1 MEMLTETGYDRAR
14 HFQTLFE
21 EYKGAPFAIR
31 LWDGWSWNWPKDR
44 LPLCTVTFKT
54 PAAFAA
60 LMVKPS
66 EITLGEAYL
75 DGEIDLE
82 GDIFSVFEIAEHLF
96 RTPRAR
102 RKRVIEMLSFI
113 AAEMV
118 KRWTTGRSHSPNRD
132 SQAISHH
139 YDQPAAF
146 YAPWLGDSWVYSCAY
161 FGTPH
166 DDLTTAQINKLSLIC
181 RKLRLQAGDRFLDI
195 GCGWGS
201 LVLHAAAEF
210 KAYAQG
216 ITISH
221 EQVAVARRRIESAR
235 LKQSCRVDLL
245 DYRRAPATFT
255 PFDRIASIGMFE
267 HVGLKNLPRYFR
279 TVYEILKPGGVF
291 LNHGIAC
298 AAHARSGWFATWLN
312 SIPILRRAGSSLFIE
327 KYVFPEGELATIS
340 EALRAAEA
348 AGFEVR
354 DVDNLREHYELTLR
368 AWVRGLQANA
378 SEVRR
383 LVSEAT
389 YRTWLLYLAGSAVEF
404 RRGDLIVYQPLLS
417 RTNEGRSC
425 LPLTRSDWYGC
436 PPDERRGLV
445 A

>member
-1 MEMLTETGYDRAR
+1 MLTETECDRAR
-14 HFQTLFE
+14 RFEMLFE
-21 EYKGAPFAIR
+21 KYEGVPFGVR
-31 LWDGWSWNWPKDR
+31 LWDGWSWNWAENREPR
-44 LPLCTVTFKT
+44 CTVVFKT
-54 PAAFAA
+54 TAALAA

-66 EITLGEAYL
+66 EITMGEAYVN
-75 DGEIDLE
+75 GEIDIE
-82 GDIFSVFEIAEHLF
+82 GDMFSVFEVAEHLF
-96 RTPRAR
+96 HTPRAR
-102 RKRVIEMLSFI
+102 RERVVEMLSFI
-113 AAEMV
+113 AGEVM
-118 KRWTTGRSHSPNRD
+118 KRLTTERPHSLNRD
-132 SQAISHH
+132 REAISHH

-161 FGTPH
+161 FESPE
-166 DDLTTAQINKLSLIC
+166 DSLAVAQINKLSLIC
-181 RKLRLQAGDRFLDI
+181 RKLRLQPGDRFLDI

-201 LVLHAAAEF
+201 LVLHAAARF
-210 KAYAQG
+210 KVYAQG
-216 ITISH
+216 ITLSR
-221 EQVAVARRRIESAR
+221 EQADLARRRIEKER
-235 LKQSCRVDLL
+235 LTGSCRVDLL
-245 DYRRAPATFT
+245 DYRKASATFA
-255 PFDRIASIGMFE
+255 PFGKIASVGMFE
-267 HVGLKNLPRYFR
+267 HVGLKNLPGYFE
-279 TVYEILKPGGVF
+279 TVYRILQPGGVF

-312 SIPILRRAGSSLFIE
+312 SVPLLRRASNSLFIE

-378 SEVRR
+378 SEVRK

-404 RRGDLIVYQPLLS
+404 GRGDLIVYQTLLS
-417 RTNEGRSC
+417 RANQGRSG
-425 LPLTRSDWYGC
+425 LPLTRRDWYERSVC
-436 PPDERRGLV
+436 ERRGLV